1 MFSIQF
7 RTSATQLDQKFSFLQ
22 CLIFSPRHWASKV
35 FGKMPGTKPSLPGDD
50 ICEKLVLQIA
60 IKYGKKLE
68 KLVSRILFGFSYLF
82 IIYLSHYFHMFDT
95 FEQFNSAMHHEVA
108 HGTSFTTSS
117 RRLSSF
123 GPIGPHMLYMVNA
136 QMGQQVLT

>member
-1 MFSIQF
+1 MMMIWVPKCSETLNLF
-7 RTSATQLDQKFSFLQ
+7 A
-22 CLIFSPRHWASKV
+22 
-35 FGKMPGTKPSLPGDD
+35 
-50 ICEKLVLQIA
+50 
-60 IKYGKKLE
+60 
-68 KLVSRILFGFSYLF
+68 VSGEVQRIYKE
-82 IIYLSHYFHMFDT
+82 
-95 FEQFNSAMHHEVA
+95 FEQLSAAMRHEVA